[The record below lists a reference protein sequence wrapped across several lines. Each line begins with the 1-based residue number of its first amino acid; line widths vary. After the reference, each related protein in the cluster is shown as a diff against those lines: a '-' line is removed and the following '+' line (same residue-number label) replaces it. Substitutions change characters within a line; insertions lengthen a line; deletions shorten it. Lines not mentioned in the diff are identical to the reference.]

1 MATFVKFNSA
11 VDGKRLLID
20 VETIVVAASVNQDT
34 TDLILVNGHSF
45 RVRGKLDNIADQVP
59 RLKNQARPQTSAQ
72 DAAPT

>member
-34 TDLILVNGHSF
+34 SDLILANGHTF
-45 RVRGKLDNIADQVP
+45 RVRGKLDSILEQAP
-59 RLKNQARPQTSAQ
+59 RLRPQNK
-72 DAAPT
+72 P